1 MFFIPGALIAAIT
14 FPGVIVH
21 EAAHMLFCKLRRVAI
36 FDVCFFRFGNPAGYV
51 IHEETENFTSAF
63 LISMGPFIINSLLC
77 IVICLPAMAPMK
89 FFGGVEDPVS
99 FVLLWLGLSIGA
111 HAFPSAHDSHNV
123 WRLAKVEAKKRNPLA
138 IISFPIVAVL
148 LVGNV
153 LSVVWFDF
161 IYAFGIGVAL
171 PGAVLEALL

>member
-1 MFFIPGALIAAIT
+1 MFFIPGVVISVIT

-21 EAAHMLFCKLRRVAI
+21 EAAHMLFCKLRRVAV

-77 IVICLPAMAPMK
+77 IVICLPAMAPLK
-89 FFGGVEDPVS
+89 FFGTVDDPISV
-99 FVLLWLGLSIGA
+99 VLLWLGISIGA
-111 HAFPSAHDSHNV
+111 HAFPSAHDSQNV
-123 WRLAKVEAKKRNPLA
+123 WRLAKVEARKRNLLA
-138 IISFPIVAVL
+138 IASFPIVAVMF
-148 LVGNV
+148 VGNV
-153 LSVVWFDF
+153 LSVVWFDV

-171 PGAVLEALL
+171 PGAVLDALL